1 MFRLS
6 QFARALSA
14 PASTTASLLLA
25 SALMAPAAQA
35 AAPVQFKG
43 SVDGGRFSIDLLS
56 FDVANGQVA
65 TLAGSVASAAYD
77 TVAMVPV
84 SLGSIVIAV
93 PLTIHYDA
101 LSFSDISLGLT
112 RDHAPTDGFNFGT
125 LAAGHYTLTLA
136 GTSATGGVYA
146 GQYTLATTDL
156 GGASGTPVNPAP
168 IPEPTNLALAVT
180 ALGLLGWRGRRA
192 VR

>member
-1 MFRLS
+1 MSRPS
-6 QFARALSA
+6 QIARALRATSVA
-14 PASTTASLLLA
+14 GLLAA
-25 SALMAPAAQA
+25 SALLGAAAHA
-35 AAPVQFKG
+35 AAPVSFQG
-43 SVDGGRFSIDLLS
+43 AVNGGRFSVDLFS

-65 TLAGSVASAAYD
+65 TLAGSVGSAAYD
-77 TVAMVPV
+77 SVAMVPV
-84 SLGSIVIAV
+84 SLGNLVIAV

-101 LSFSDISLGLT
+101 LSFSDIRLGLSS
-112 RDHAPTDGFNFGT
+112 TDSDLSNGFNFSHIT
-125 LAAGHYTLTLA
+125 SGHYTLTLA

-146 GQYTLATTDL
+146 GVYTLASSDV
-156 GGASGTPVNPAP
+156 GGSVTTPVTPAP

>member
-1 MFRLS
+1 MSCPS
-6 QFARALSA
+6 QFARALRTSA
-14 PASTTASLLLA
+14 AGLLAA
-25 SALMAPAAQA
+25 SALLGTAAQA
-35 AAPVQFKG
+35 AAPVSFQG
-43 SVDGGRFSIDLLS
+43 AVTAGRFSIDLLS
-56 FDVANGQVA
+56 FDVANGQDA

-101 LSFSDISLGLT
+101 LSFSDVRLGLSG
-112 RDHAPTDGFNFGT
+112 TDADLSNGFNFGSIAT
-125 LAAGHYTLTLA
+125 GHYTLTLT

-146 GQYTLATTDL
+146 GQYSLATADV
-156 GGASGTPVNPAP
+156 GGNVTTPVSPAP

-180 ALGLLGWRGRRA
+180 ALGLLGWRGRRI